1 MKKLSVPFFIVT
13 VLSILYACTNSEE
26 SGPVTPQVRNTSAVT
41 SIELVDA
48 GNSGTTSDLAIKYE
62 VPSSTTGIAE
72 LRAFIVSG
80 STAQISAEEALQYSG
95 ELYVSIDPTSEVL
108 GVGIKL
114 GALKSD
120 VAGNEITFPG
130 SYFVGVLS
138 VPTNENFRASIA
150 FSSSATSVKVS
161 NEVVAYTN
169 DITKG
174 HEDDPYTAG
183 VGAGGM
189 VIDKEGNLFM
199 ADMGYAP
206 VPGVRGQAWLSGTNI
221 LKITPTKSI
230 SIYSSNFEK
239 PLGNYIAD
247 DGSIYQSSHTDGSL
261 WRIAPGGRRVQVET
275 SIRLIN
281 PDGIAAD
288 DEGNIYVA
296 DCGANRILKVSP
308 SGEAFPFPAFGP
320 CPKGIVFVDGYFYI
334 TYNNETGMVRRMDKQ
349 GNFEDVGSIPVYKPE
364 DYDTSVIPYR
374 MWLGYLAFHNGELY
388 IAGTSTHRIYKMSLD
403 GEVSVFAGTGEK
415 GLKGGDAL
423 EANLNRPMDIVVSND
438 GNSLFINCST
448 DMWTSHI
455 QAFLPSRVWEIRL
468 LETE

>member
-1 MKKLSVPFFIVT
+1 MKKLNLPFFIVT

-26 SGPVTPQVRNTSAVT
+26 SGPVTPQVRNTAAVT

-62 VPSSTTGIAE
+62 GPSSTTGIAE

-169 DITKG
+169 EITIG
-174 HEDDPYTAG
+174 HEDNPYSAG
-183 VGAGGM
+183 AGAGGM
-189 VIDKEGNLFM
+189 VIDKEGNIY
-199 ADMGYAP
+199 MGDVQFP
-206 VPGVRGQAWLSGTNI
+206 FPSVIGDPLNTTNVI
-221 LKITPTKSI
+221 KISPSKSI
-230 SIYSSNFEK
+230 SIYSTNHQQPF
-239 PLGNYIAD
+239 GNYIAE
-247 DGSIYQSSHTDGSL
+247 DGSIYQSSHTDGKVWKIS
-261 WRIAPGGRRVQVET
+261 PNGDRRTQLDT
-275 SIRLIN
+275 GIKLIH
-281 PDGIAAD
+281 PDGITED
-288 DEGNIYVA
+288 DEGNLYIA
-296 DCGANRILKVSP
+296 DCGAHRILKVNP
-308 SGEAFPFPAFGP
+308 NGDAFPFPAMGR
-320 CPKGIVFVDGYFYI
+320 CPKGIVFANGYFYI
-334 TYNNETGMVRRMDKQ
+334 SYNNETGMIRRMDKQ
-349 GNFEDVGSIPVYKPE
+349 GNFEEIGAIPVYMPE
-364 DYDTSVIPYR
+364 DFPITRQLYQL
-374 MWLGYLAFHNGELY
+374 WLGYLAYHNDELF

-423 EANLNRPMDIVVSND
+423 EAKLNRPMDIIVSND
-438 GNSLFINCST
+438 GNSFFINCST
-448 DMWTSHI
+448 DMWNSHI
-455 QAFLPSRVWEIRL
+455 TYLFPAKIWEIRL
-468 LETE
+468 LE